1 MALRSMHFSLAQE
14 DTRMNS
20 SQTFSPQ
27 TDSWVQL
34 SEHCTPSVLR
44 APKTWG
50 DPFRSPQMEMP
61 QNLQGIVSYVQNNLV
76 GRPWCDHLVL
86 LAAVLY
92 SLNIQYRTIYDAL
105 SALHC
110 GLTDLFTELTLQSMT
125 DWEVDK
131 HLSLYLSGQVLTAH
145 TAGQRVT
152 FWKRYLAGSRHLKRW
167 LASLPME
174 QQTLYRPFVLPY
186 PDDPHELTQ
195 LSGGRQVE
203 YEQQEKRKAETD
215 AIMPFF
221 ADLRTQAHLRYNLLV
236 RLRKAYHKAIKA
248 VEQGKA
254 VLPFEFEMREGGNVQ
269 KKQPATE
276 RLVFK
281 LWDRRTF
288 VLEQVKENSQLFSR
302 DTVSDAQNRQRSF
315 SPERNSY
322 LLEFIRV
329 ESLDEGGPVV
339 GLWFLELLERKVLGQ
354 GPLSGSRGEGE
365 EKQTWLRAQGYGDEG
380 ELVVPFSCHTPGV
393 LLPSKSSGDG
403 DFVKY
408 ARERTGALFI
418 PVESFYV
425 AATFGMVALHI
436 LTANGMRIGELLQLR
451 ASADC
456 IVPIVISPSP
466 DSEDQTP
473 TIHWAV
479 RAVPKGHRAATTYY
493 LDDEHLRFLSLIKLM
508 LCEHYHIN
516 STTRANL
523 PLVALN
529 GKNKHRFP
537 SECYLFQY
545 NHKGLREEDI
555 RVCLR
560 FLMHGLVFQTLDG
573 HRVII
578 LPHLLRHG
586 FATWALNVAKEPID
600 IVAAILNQ
608 KNLTVTKYY
617 GRPNPR
623 LVAERSHGLMAQIS
637 SYIDVDDLILRS
649 PQELREL
656 LLKAQQTHGPLA
668 RTRGGRCMLNG
679 ECPILFA
686 CIGCSAK
693 VPDPAQ
699 RGEVEEVR
707 EVTLIQIQRAKKK
720 GLTLEEIQHQ
730 KKLKQ
735 CDAELR
741 EMDMIEA
748 CREDENREPEV
759 NFEIDA

>member
-1 MALRSMHFSLAQE
+1 
-14 DTRMNS
+14 MNS
-20 SQTFSPQ
+20 LQTFSPQ
-27 TDSWVQL
+27 TDPWMQL

-61 QNLQGIVSYVQNNLV
+61 RNLQGILNYVQNNLA

-86 LAAVLY
+86 LAAVQY
-92 SLNIQYRTIYDAL
+92 SLNIQYRTIYDDL
-105 SALHC
+105 SVLNS
-110 GLTDLFTELTLQSMT
+110 GLTNFFTELTLQSMT

-131 HLSLYLSGQVLTAH
+131 YLSLYLSGQVLTAH
-145 TAGQRVT
+145 TAGQRVA
-152 FWKRYLAGSRHLKRW
+152 FWRRYSAGSRHLKRW
-167 LASLPME
+167 LASLPVE

-186 PDDPHELTQ
+186 PDDPHELAR

-203 YEQQEKRKAETD
+203 YEQREKRKAETD

-236 RLRKAYHKAIKA
+236 RIGKAYHKAIKA
-248 VEQGKA
+248 VQQGKA
-254 VLPFEFEMREGGNVQ
+254 VLPFEFEMREGGNERKQ
-269 KKQPATE
+269 QPATE

-288 VLEQVKENSQLFSR
+288 VLEHGKETPKLFSR
-302 DTVSDAQNRQRSF
+302 TTVQDARNRKKAF
-315 SPERNSY
+315 APERNSY
-322 LLEFIRV
+322 LLEFV
-329 ESLDEGGPVV
+329 HAEALDGKSPVV
-339 GLWFLELLERKVLGQ
+339 GLWFLELLERQFL
-354 GPLSGSRGEGE
+354 GEGPQQGTQKE
-365 EKQTWLRAQGYGDEG
+365 VQEKQAWLRSQGYGDEENEG
-380 ELVVPFSCHTPGV
+380 PLIQPFANHTAGV
-393 LLPSKSSGDG
+393 LLPLKSSGDW
-403 DFVKY
+403 DFMNR
-408 ARERTGALFI
+408 ARQRTGALFI
-418 PVESFYV
+418 PVESFCV

-451 ASADC
+451 ANADG

-466 DSEDQTP
+466 DAEDQTP
-473 TIHWAV
+473 TVHWAV
-479 RAVPKGHRAATTYY
+479 RAVPKGHRTPTTYY
-493 LDDEHLRFLSLIKLM
+493 LDDEHLRFLSLLKLM
-508 LCEHYHIN
+508 LCEHYHID
-516 STTRANL
+516 SKTGANL
-523 PLVALN
+523 PLVPQS

-545 NHKGLREEDI
+545 NHNGLSEGDV

-623 LVAERSHGLMAQIS
+623 LVAERSHGLMTQIS

-649 PQELREL
+649 PEELREL
-656 LLKAQQTHGPLA
+656 LKKAQKTHGTLA

-707 EVTLIQIQRAKKK
+707 QITLIQIDRAKKK
-720 GLTLEEIQHQ
+720 GLTLEVMQHQ

-735 CDAELR
+735 CDAELK
-741 EMDMIEA
+741 EMDMMEA
-748 CREDENREPEV
+748 CREDEQREPEV
-759 NFEIDA
+759 NFEIDP

>member
-1 MALRSMHFSLAQE
+1 
-14 DTRMNS
+14 MNS

-27 TDSWVQL
+27 TDPWVQL

-50 DPFRSPQMEMP
+50 DPFRSPQMDMP
-61 QNLQGIVSYVQNNLV
+61 QNLQGIINYVQNNLV
-76 GRPWCDHLVL
+76 NSAWCDHLVL

-92 SLNIQYRTIYDAL
+92 SQNLQYRTIYDAL
-105 SALHC
+105 SALHS
-110 GLTDLFTELTLQSMT
+110 GLTDLFSELKLQSMT

-131 HLSLYLSGQVLTAH
+131 HLTLYLSGQVLSAH
-145 TAGQRVT
+145 TARQRVA
-152 FWKRYLAGSRHLKRW
+152 FWKRYQAASRHLKRW

-174 QQTLYRPFVLPY
+174 QQTLYHPFVLPY
-186 PDDPHELTQ
+186 PADPHELTQ
-195 LSGGRQVE
+195 LSGARQVE

-221 ADLRTQAHLRYNLLV
+221 ADLRTQAHLRYNLIS

-254 VLPFEFEMREGGNVQ
+254 VIPFEFEMREGGNER
-269 KKQPATE
+269 KQRPAAE

-288 VLEQVKENSQLFSR
+288 VLAQVKENPKLFSR
-302 DTVSDAQNRQRSF
+302 DTVQEARNRKDSF
-315 SPERNSY
+315 APERNSY

-329 ESLDEGGPVV
+329 ESLDRTSPVA
-339 GLWFLELLERKVLGQ
+339 GLWFLELLERQVLGQ
-354 GPLSGSRGEGE
+354 GPQQGTQVEVK
-365 EKQTWLRAQGYGDEG
+365 EKRTWLRQQGYGDE
-380 ELVVPFSCHTPGV
+380 ESEDTPMEPFRSHTPGV
-393 LLPSKSSGDG
+393 LLPAKGSGNG

-418 PVESFYV
+418 PVESLYV
-425 AATFGMVALHI
+425 AAIFGMVALHI

-451 ASADC
+451 ASADS

-473 TIHWAV
+473 TVHWAV
-479 RAVPKGHRAATTYY
+479 RAVPKGHRTATTYY
-493 LDDEHLRFLSLIKLM
+493 LDDEHLRFLSLVKFM
-508 LCEHYHIN
+508 LCEHYHIDPK
-516 STTRANL
+516 TGANL
-523 PLVALN
+523 PLVALRGN
-529 GKNKHRFP
+529 NNHRFP
-537 SECYLFQY
+537 SDCYLFQY
-545 NHKGLREEDI
+545 NHKGLRAEDI
-555 RVCLR
+555 RACLR

-573 HRVII
+573 RRVII

-608 KNLTVTKYY
+608 KNLAVTKYY

-623 LVAERSHGLMAQIS
+623 LVAERSHGLMNQIS
-637 SYIDVDDLILRS
+637 SYIDVDDLLLRS
-649 PQELREL
+649 PQELREM
-656 LLKAQQTHGPLA
+656 LLKAQQTHGTLA

-693 VPDPAQ
+693 IPDPAQ
-699 RGEVEEVR
+699 RAEVEEVR
-707 EVTLIQIQRAKKK
+707 EVTLMQIQRAKKK
-720 GLTLEEIQHQ
+720 GLTLEVMQYQ

-735 CDAELR
+735 CDAELK
-741 EMDMIEA
+741 EMDMMEA
-748 CREDENREPEV
+748 CREDEQREPEV